1 MFKPGI
7 EWFIAWRHLRDP
19 ERRSRRTLV
28 LGLAALVAG
37 GLCLAAAA
45 LLPHVLRTHARAPGE
60 WMEIHPLVAVERL
73 KTAGMIAVA
82 AGLLVTLMG
91 ALFATFT
98 VFTAVSIFGVFLG
111 TGAPIIALSVMS
123 GFEADLKGKI
133 RATKADV
140 VIERGDE
147 KPFTDWEA
155 VDKKIAG
162 IPQVVGSMPYIET
175 EVIIKHATNPAG
187 MGIILRGIDPARAP
201 KVLGLE
207 RTLQEGK
214 ISYLEHPAQI
224 PADDFVLHDSADPGD
239 TASPLFPP
247 PPPEGAAETGNKDA
261 TKNAT
266 EKALEKLTGELAR
279 KSAARK
285 GQGGEEPPEPRART
299 TPPPRPVLPGILLGD
314 ELYQHTLRVF
324 VGSDVDIAC
333 PMCGVGPMGPMPKLK
348 PFRVAGHF
356 YTGMY
361 EFDSKLAYVS
371 LEAAQKFLGTPDEV
385 TGIEIR
391 TSTPEAAR
399 DVADELARRL
409 GPGFE
414 VRTWEELNR
423 GLFTALKLEKVAM
436 FVVLTFIALVA
447 SFSIIS
453 NLIMLVTEKA
463 REVAIL
469 KSMGA
474 RDGAILRI
482 FFAEGL
488 YIGFLG
494 VILGLGLGIGGCL
507 LLSHYGLP
515 LDPDVYYIQKLP
527 VVMRASE
534 IAAVNLAALGLCCL
548 ATLYPAM
555 LASRMR
561 PVDGLRY
568 E

>member
-1 MFKPGI
+1 MVKPGF
-7 EWFIAWRHLRDP
+7 EWLIAWRHLRDP
-19 ERRSRRTLV
+19 DRRTVPKTLIV
-28 LGLAALVAG
+28 GLGAMVAG
-37 GLCLAAAA
+37 GLCLGVAA
-45 LLPHVLRTHARAPGE
+45 LIPHLMHPHRAPGE
-60 WMEIHPLVAVERL
+60 WMEVHPLVIVERL
-73 KTAGMIAVA
+73 HLGGLIAIA
-82 AGLLVTLMG
+82 AGLFVTVLG
-91 ALFATFT
+91 LLFATFT
-98 VFTAVSIFGVFLG
+98 VFTTFSIFGVFLG

-140 VIERGDE
+140 VVERGDE
-147 KPFTDWEA
+147 KPFTDWES
-155 VDKKIAG
+155 VDQKIAG
-162 IPQVVGSMPYIET
+162 IPDVVGSMPYVET

-187 MGIILRGIDPARAP
+187 MGIILRGIDPGRAP

-207 RTLQEGK
+207 HTLQEGK
-214 ISYLEHPAQI
+214 ISWLERPEQI
-224 PADDFVLHDSADPGD
+224 PADDFGLRDSAEPGD

-247 PPPEGAAETGNKDA
+247 PPPEGAA
-261 TKNAT
+261 
-266 EKALEKLTGELAR
+266 
-279 KSAARK
+279 K
-285 GQGGEEPPEPRART
+285 GGAGKPAPEPKPRART
-299 TPPPRPVLPGILLGD
+299 TPPPRPVVPGILLGD

-333 PMCGVGPMGPMPKLK
+333 PMCGVGPLGPMPKLK

-371 LEAAQKFLGTPDEV
+371 LEAAQKFLGTPGEV

-391 TSTPEAAR
+391 TTTPEAAR

-447 SFSIIS
+447 SFSIVS

-474 RDGAILRI
+474 SDGAILRI

-488 YIGFLG
+488 YIGLVG

-527 VVMRASE
+527 VVMRATE

-548 ATLYPAM
+548 ATLYPAL